1 MHCHH
6 HSHHHGHHQAQCG
19 HHAHHHHAH
28 HHHAHHHLAGGE
40 HDALHHAARRGYRGG
55 HAGHQGG
62 WSDGDGAGFSRFRG
76 RRLVNGETL
85 RLLILKLLED
95 GPRHGY
101 DLIKA
106 FEELTQGHYSPSPG
120 IVYPAL
126 TFLEEADYTLAE
138 RDAAKKVYSLTEA
151 GRSFLAE
158 HAGDAEAAIDGLKKF
173 GEHAEHQKEMFRAR
187 RDRDLPGVI
196 PEVNEARRA
205 LKKAILGAIE
215 GGEDTQKRLAAILNK
230 AAEDIARSDVDLG

>member
-6 HSHHHGHHQAQCG
+6 HSHHHGHHQAHCG

-28 HHHAHHHLAGGE
+28 RHGDVS
-40 HDALHHAARRGYRGG
+40 HDPFHHAARKGYRGG
-55 HAGHQGG
+55 HAGHHGG
-62 WSDGDGAGFSRFRG
+62 WGDEDDAGFSRFRG

-106 FEELTQGHYSPSPG
+106 FEELTKGHYSPSPG

-126 TFLEEADYTLAE
+126 TFLEEADYTVAE
-138 RDAAKKVYSLTEA
+138 KDAAKKVYSLTEA

-158 HAGDAEAAIDGLKKF
+158 HAADAEAAIDGLKRF
-173 GEHAEHQKEMFRAR
+173 GEHAEHQKEMMRAR

-215 GGEDTQKRLAAILNK
+215 GGEEAQKRLADILNK